1 MQFLQGVRVYIE
13 LKIQRIV
20 PSAYFELLNLFQV
33 CQIHYELNG
42 KYPNRSRLY
51 GMDFMYWGQ
60 IWVSVTNL

>member
-33 CQIHYELNG
+33 CQIHYDQ
-42 KYPNRSRLY
+42 S
-51 GMDFMYWGQ
+51 
-60 IWVSVTNL
+60 